1 MNKWIRLFIRFFLG
15 IAMVGALVFI
25 PAGTIQFWHGW
36 LFLTVLTIPMATS
49 DVMLMINAPEVLTK
63 RLDTKEDE
71 PIQRRIILSIGIIFC
86 AAFICAGL
94 DFRFSWSRIP
104 LRVVLTASAVYLMGY
119 GVYVEVIRENAWISR
134 TVKVESEQRVVDKGL
149 YGLVRHPMYTAV
161 MVMFPMCGLI
171 LGSWIAFLL
180 LLGIIPLMI
189 LRIQAE
195 EETLKKSL
203 DGYAAYMAKVRY
215 RLIPG
220 LW

>member
-36 LFLTVLTIPMATS
+36 LFLTVLTIPMAAS
-49 DVMLMINAPEVLTK
+49 GVMLMINAPEVLTK

-104 LRVVLTASAVYLMGY
+104 LWVVLTASAVYLMGY

-171 LGSWIAFLL
+171 LGSLIA
-180 LLGIIPLMI
+180 
-189 LRIQAE
+189 
-195 EETLKKSL
+195 
-203 DGYAAYMAKVRY
+203 
-215 RLIPG
+215 
-220 LW
+220 

>member
-36 LFLTVLTIPMATS
+36 LFLTVLTIPMAAS
-49 DVMLMINAPEVLTK
+49 GVMLMINAPEVLTK

-104 LRVVLTASAVYLMGY
+104 LWVVLTASAVYLMGY

-203 DGYAAYMAKVRY
+203 DGYAAYTAKVRY

>member
-1 MNKWIRLFIRFFLG
+1 MNKWLRLIIRFFLG

-25 PAGTIQFWHGW
+25 PAGTIRFWNGW
-36 LFLTVLTIPMATS
+36 LFLTILTIPMAVSGVT
-49 DVMLMINAPEVLTK
+49 LMINAPELLTK
-63 RLDTKEDE
+63 RLDTKESD

-86 AAFICAGL
+86 AAFICAGF
-94 DFRFSWSRIP
+94 DFRFSWSRVP
-104 LRVVLTASAVYLMGY
+104 LWVVLPASAVYLAGY

-149 YGLVRHPMYTAV
+149 YKIVRHPMYTAV
-161 MVMFPMCGLI
+161 VVMFPMFGLI
-171 LGSWIAFLL
+171 LGSWLAFLL
-180 LLGIIPLMI
+180 LMGIVPLMI
-189 LRIQAE
+189 LRIRAE

-203 DGYAAYMAKVRY
+203 VGYAAYMAKVRY